1 MSIIEN
7 VQSLRHP
14 NVRDILSGFE
24 GVMKPGEM
32 IRKSYPCYLVFF
44 LAKFGQVVLG
54 NPGSGC
60 STFLKTL
67 TNQTKEYHSVSGE
80 IHYDAFSPEE
90 LAHHFRGDVQYS
102 PEDDVHF
109 PTLTVQQTINFAA
122 TARTP
127 RDRMLTSRKTFA
139 DRITTT
145 LATIFGLRHALKTP
159 VGDAAIR
166 GVSGGEKKRVSIAE
180 GLASRATI
188 GAWDKCV
195 TYFLFALINIDWSPS
210 STRGLDAS
218 TALEFIRALRLATD
232 TFEQTTIV
240 SIYQAGESLY
250 EYFDKV
256 CVIDAGRMAYFGPA
270 DQAKQY
276 FLDMGCVFSLFRF
289 PRPTFKHT
297 NTQLRTC
304 QSTNHTRFPRSRD
317 GSQCSHPSCWIL
329 EPTAH
334 CG

>member
-1 MSIIEN
+1 
-7 VQSLRHP
+7 
-14 NVRDILSGFE
+14 
-24 GVMKPGEM
+24 
-32 IRKSYPCYLVFF
+32 
-44 LAKFGQVVLG
+44 
-54 NPGSGC
+54 
-60 STFLKTL
+60 LKTL

-90 LAHHFRGDVQYS
+90 LANHFRGDVQYS

-195 TYFLFALINIDWSPS
+195 TLFLFSLINIDWLLS

-218 TALEFIRALRLATD
+218 TALEFVRALRLATD

-256 CVIDAGRMAYFGPA
+256 CVIDEGRMAYFGPT

-276 FLDMGCVFSLFRF
+276 FLDMGYVFSLFRF
-289 PRPTFKHT
+289 LRPTFKYA
-297 NTQLRTC
+297 N
-304 QSTNHTRFPRSRD
+304 
-317 GSQCSHPSCWIL
+317 I
-329 EPTAH
+329 
-334 CG
+334 

>member
-1 MSIIEN
+1 M
-7 VQSLRHP
+7 
-14 NVRDILSGFE
+14 
-24 GVMKPGEM
+24 
-32 IRKSYPCYLVFF
+32 FF
-44 LAKFGQVVLG
+44 PAEFGQVVLG

-60 STFLKTL
+60 STLLKTL
-67 TNQTKEYHSVSGE
+67 TNQTKEYHAVSGE
-80 IHYDAFSPEE
+80 VHYDAFSPDE
-90 LAHHFRGDVQYS
+90 LANHFRGDVQYC

-109 PTLTVQQTINFAA
+109 PTLTVHQTINFAA
-122 TARTP
+122 AARTP
-127 RDRMLTSRKTFA
+127 RDRMSNSRKTFA

-145 LATIFGLRHALKTP
+145 LATLFGLKHALNTP

-180 GLASRATI
+180 GLASRACI

-195 TYFLFALINIDWSPS
+195 ILFLFSLIKIDWPLS

-218 TALEFIRALRLATD
+218 TALEFVRALRLATD

-276 FLDMGCVFSLFRF
+276 FLDMGYVLSPRF
-289 PRPTFKHT
+289 LSEDYF
-297 NTQLRTC
+297 
-304 QSTNHTRFPRSRD
+304 
-317 GSQCSHPSCWIL
+317 
-329 EPTAH
+329 
-334 CG
+334 